1 MRQRLYELYK
11 STRPRPVLVVGDIIL
26 DRYMDGS
33 VDRISP
39 EAPVQVFEVG
49 VECESLGG
57 AANVAV
63 NVAAMGARARLV
75 GVVGKDG
82 SGATVRAEL
91 KKWNVPSSGVVTD
104 PSRPTSRKTR
114 LIALR
119 QQMIRIDREKR
130 HDVSGAVLEAL
141 AKRMEKAIGKC
152 SGVIVSDYGKGA
164 LPKGFL
170 RKIFAAARKAGIPVI
185 TDPKGRDYSRYKGT
199 TLITPNR
206 NEAAAATGVEIN
218 TEKDYAEAA
227 RRIFEVTGAKHVV
240 ITRGAEGMS
249 VFDGGGAEGTRFPAE
264 ALEVFD
270 VSGAGD
276 TVVAALG
283 TTYFTGAALED
294 AARIANVAAAIE
306 VGHLGACAVTREEI
320 LLSLGKEGPGGGKA
334 MSRDEAAHYA
344 AVLKARGKKVV
355 FTNGCFDLLHAGHV
369 KILKEARAMGD
380 ALFVG
385 INTDR
390 SIRRLKGDDRPLLDE
405 NDRLE
410 ILSALDC
417 VDAVTLFG
425 EDTPLELIK
434 RIKPD
439 VLVKGSDYAKSEV
452 VGREVVEKHGGRVE
466 LAALVKGKSTSALIE
481 SILKKNKR
489 R

>member
-26 DRYMDGS
+26 DRYLDGT
-33 VDRISP
+33 VERISP

-63 NVAAMGARARLV
+63 NVAAMGAKAHLV
-75 GVVGKDG
+75 GVVGKDDG
-82 SGATVRAEL
+82 SATVRAEL
-91 KKWNVPSSGVVTD
+91 KKWGVPSSGVVTD

-114 LIALR
+114 IIALR
-119 QQMIRIDREKR
+119 QQMLRIDREKR
-130 HDVSGAVLEAL
+130 HGVSGPVLEAL
-141 AKRMEKAIGKC
+141 AKKIESVIGKC

-164 LPKGFL
+164 LPKGLL
-170 RKIFAAARKAGIPVI
+170 RKIFVLARKAGIPVI
-185 TDPKGRDYSRYKGT
+185 TDPKGRDYAKYKGT
-199 TLITPNR
+199 TIITPNR
-206 NEAAAATGVEIN
+206 NEAAAATGVEIK

-227 RRIFEVTGAKHVV
+227 RRIFDVTGAKHVV

-249 VFDGGGAEGTRFPAE
+249 VFDGGGAGTRFAAE

-283 TTYFTGAALED
+283 TAYFTGAPMED

-344 AVLKARGKKVV
+344 AKLRARGKRVV

-390 SIRRLKGDDRPLLDE
+390 SIRRLKGADRPLLDE

-452 VGREVVEKHGGRVE
+452 VGREAVEKFGGRVE